1 MTDLASTLE
10 LTDLEPT
17 AADMTALVLEGLAK
31 PQKTLPT
38 AFFYDESGSALF
50 DEICRLPEYYP
61 TRTELGIM
69 QRSLPEMAEAVGP
82 DALVLEYGSGTGI
95 KTRRLLSALARPVAY
110 VPVEISRE
118 FLMSSAEALQREFPA
133 LEVLPVCA
141 DFTEPFEVP
150 TPRQPERRRAL
161 YFPGS
166 TIGNFRPEFAVR
178 LLRQMRDE
186 VGRDGCALIGVDLVK
201 DIDVLE
207 AAYNDTAGITA
218 QFNLNML
225 RRANDELGAD
235 FDLGAFRHRAVWDA
249 RRNAIEMRLYARRP
263 TAVNVGGKR
272 FTFETGEWIHT
283 EDSHKYTLEGFHDLA
298 HAGGFEVE
306 RVWTDEARYFSV
318 QYLRVKGST
327 TAHRGR

>member
-1 MTDLASTLE
+1 MKNLTSTLE
-10 LTDLEPT
+10 ITDLEPT

-38 AFFYDESGSALF
+38 AFFYDEAGSALF

-69 QRSLPEMAEAVGP
+69 QRSLPEMVTAIGP
-82 DALVLEYGSGTGI
+82 EALVLEYGSGTGV
-95 KTRRLLSALARPVAY
+95 KTRQLLSALVDPVAY

-118 FLMSSAEALQREFPA
+118 FLMSAAKTLQREFPA

-141 DFTEPFEVP
+141 DFTEPFDVP
-150 TPRQPERRRAL
+150 TPHRTARRRAL

-166 TIGNFRPEFAVR
+166 TIGNFRPDVAVR

-186 VGRDGCALIGVDLVK
+186 VGRGGCALIGVDLVK

-207 AAYNDTAGITA
+207 AAYNDAAGVTAR
-218 QFNLNML
+218 FNLNML

-235 FDLGAFRHRAVWDA
+235 FDLSAFRHRAVWNA
-249 RRNAIEMRLYARRP
+249 RRNTIEMRLYARRP
-263 TAVNVGGKR
+263 TAVTVGGKR
-272 FTFETGEWIHT
+272 FTFEPGEWIHT
-283 EDSHKYTLEGFHDLA
+283 EDSHKYTLQGFSDLA
-298 HAGGFEVE
+298 YAGGFHVE
-306 RVWTDEARYFSV
+306 HIWTDDARYFSV
-318 QYLRVKGST
+318 QYLRV
-327 TAHRGR
+327 R

>member
-1 MTDLASTLE
+1 MKNLASPLE
-10 LTDLEPT
+10 LTDFEPT

-38 AFFYDESGSALF
+38 AFFYDEVGSALF

-61 TRTELGIM
+61 TRTELSLM
-69 QRSLPEMAEAVGP
+69 ERSLPEMVDAVGP
-82 DALVLEYGSGTGI
+82 EALVLEYGSGTGL
-95 KTRRLLSALARPVAY
+95 KTRQLLSALVDPVAY

-118 FLMSSAEALQREFPA
+118 FLMSSAETLQGEFPA

-141 DFTEPFEVP
+141 DFTAPFEVP
-150 TPRQPERRRAL
+150 TPRRVARRRAL

-178 LLRQMRDE
+178 LLRQMRDQ
-186 VGRDGCALIGVDLVK
+186 VGRGGCALIGVDLVK

-207 AAYNDTAGITA
+207 AAYNDATGVTAR
-218 QFNLNML
+218 FNLNML

-235 FDLGAFRHRAVWDA
+235 FDLGAFRHRAVWND
-249 RRNAIEMRLYARRP
+249 RRSTIEMRLYARRP
-263 TAVNVGGKR
+263 TAVNVGSRR
-272 FTFETGEWIHT
+272 FTFEPGEYIHT
-283 EDSHKYTLEGFHDLA
+283 EDSHKYTLEGFADLA

-306 RVWTDEARYFSV
+306 RVWTDDDRYFSV
-318 QYLRVKGST
+318 QYLRV
-327 TAHRGR
+327 R